1 MESSHRF
8 ATRLGFCGVMRR
20 TFPRIALAC
29 TALLATPA
37 GAQPEPPPIP
47 QEVIVV
53 APKDAKVVATYPA
66 DGSVVPGG
74 STILKIVFDQP
85 MTADAWSYTP
95 STKGRFPDC
104 LARPRLLG
112 DRRTFVLLCS
122 LAVGTRYALSINA
135 DPTFET
141 AGGRK
146 PPRYELGFETG
157 PRTAEV
163 GLHNALAAAGLT
175 DADDPIQGTVA
186 AAGSVQ
192 SSGGG
197 PKYPRP

>member
-1 MESSHRF
+1 
-8 ATRLGFCGVMRR
+8 MRQ
-20 TFPRIALAC
+20 TFTRIALRGLAPC
-29 TALLATPA
+29 ATTMLLLAGPA
-37 GAQPEPPPIP
+37 GAQPSAPIP
-47 QEVIVV
+47 QEIIVT

-85 MTADAWSYTP
+85 MTAEAWSYTP
-95 STKGRFPDC
+95 SAKGRFPDC

-122 LAVGTRYALSINA
+122 LAVDTTYALSINA
-135 DPTFET
+135 TPTFET

-146 PPRYELGFETG
+146 PPPYTLSFRTG
-157 PRTAEV
+157 APGDV

-175 DADDPIQGTVA
+175 DADDPIQGTAA
-186 AAGSVQ
+186 AAGAVQ
-192 SSGGG
+192 SSLGSNEPG
-197 PKYPRP
+197 RP